1 MDSVLTKI
9 QSNDP
14 VHVIFIATRSGTIKK
29 LSYNP
34 RSQQTCVV
42 EILHPF
48 AEGRSVNIHRW
59 EYNGLYNSFLFP
71 ISIFVLTTA
80 NWDVFWFH
88 EKIGSYFLLFEKV
101 CMHLVTTLTIWLA
114 RISFAR
120 ILINAIYIFT
130 HKKFPF
136 TLFFPPFHKG
146 ENSVNWI
153 FLCIFPIC

>member
-1 MDSVLTKI
+1 MFLNCSSTNIQFLKFSFQEHLERFTHIVVDSVLTKI

-59 EYNGLYNSFLFP
+59 EFNGLYDSFLFP
-71 ISIFVLTTA
+71 ISSNYDVCTYYSKLRRVLVARKNRFMFFVIWKSMCAPCSYIFQW
-80 NWDVFWFH
+80 NRFREKFPWNWFH
-88 EKIGSYFLLFEKV
+88 G
-101 CMHLVTTLTIWLA
+101 
-114 RISFAR
+114 
-120 ILINAIYIFT
+120 
-130 HKKFPF
+130 KK
-136 TLFFPPFHKG
+136 
-146 ENSVNWI
+146 
-153 FLCIFPIC
+153 